1 MHWESNIDQLSRS
14 LRCKA
19 APMSNSIDKQLSSVI
34 HYVLDGPFIEGGKVK
49 RAEKEWKKKRKPV
62 KSIGT
67 ANDWSKSSSRTDAHF
82 RCTSLF
88 NLPFK
93 NASHVGIFCKHI
105 LSMWSDEEV
114 MPLFGRAVCKHCR
127 VPFPSFSRH
136 HCRHHRSCCQRAEHT
151 FAEHGSKKRKE
162 NSVKTQ
168 LWTTATANL
177 CLLLRESKC
186 NTTEERLDM
195 PNLLVKVLYLCR

>member
-1 MHWESNIDQLSRS
+1 
-14 LRCKA
+14 
-19 APMSNSIDKQLSSVI
+19 MSNSIDKQLSSVI

-105 LSMWSDEEV
+105 LSM
-114 MPLFGRAVCKHCR
+114 
-127 VPFPSFSRH
+127 
-136 HCRHHRSCCQRAEHT
+136 
-151 FAEHGSKKRKE
+151 
-162 NSVKTQ
+162 
-168 LWTTATANL
+168 
-177 CLLLRESKC
+177 
-186 NTTEERLDM
+186 
-195 PNLLVKVLYLCR
+195 